1 MRHITCALLCLAFA
15 ATAQAVPSVTA
26 LRADTPPVL
35 DGRLTD
41 ALWQSAPQIR
51 DFVVLGKNVPA
62 VQQTQAWVAYDAD
75 NLYVAIRALDS
86 EMGKLQATVRERDG
100 RVFADDVIEIFFD
113 PACTGFSM
121 IQLAFNPL
129 RTQADLSG
137 DAVGMS
143 PAWNGRW
150 TVKTA
155 READSWTAE
164 VALPFAN
171 FGLSKSV
178 GREWAM
184 NFCRERPADG
194 ELSCWSQTGDRFA
207 VPTAFGRV
215 AIAADLA
222 PFYLDLGVQD
232 WGQGI
237 IGENT
242 LRLTLRNPTATAHK
256 LAATLEVTA
265 PDGKTAASTPLSVQT
280 APGKSVHG
288 TVTYD
293 LPGGGTHL
301 LSLSVMEGS
310 RLVAVTG
317 RSQPVAPLA
326 ELAIFKSF
334 YRDHATVR
342 YQLNVQKQRLPLYRI
357 EARLHALDDPKVIE
371 TRVIDPP
378 KSQTGYVSPALYAGE
393 RLPRGQYV
401 VDVTVLDRQGK
412 VLHSQS
418 LRFAQLMDCSVRT
431 RMVTVRPSDNML
443 IVAGKPFFP
452 IGIYEAPGTEMYL
465 ARLADAGFNL
475 CHSPGGSG
483 PALRTLLDRA
493 QAHGM
498 KLWISMSQL
507 LDFSRD
513 ADEKRRQIT
522 DIVKSVGDSPGLLLW
537 ESMDEPVWGSQDPAG
552 YYDGYCFLRA
562 LDQQRPVWTNHA
574 PRNTVAELSH
584 WNRATD
590 LAGVD
595 IYPVPEPQQQS
606 DLPNKTIAVVGDECD
621 KNVAAVNGEKAV
633 FMVLQGFGWA
643 ELSKTPGQPV
653 RAVMPTLHQ
662 SRFMAY
668 QSIVHGANGILY
680 WGSAYTQKPSQFWS
694 DLRSL
699 VSELAALQ
707 DVLSAETVGGGTAA
721 RMLQPKT
728 GVRLLHKRVG
738 GFNYVIIVNET
749 PDSVPVA
756 ITVPGMKAPSL
767 RRLFEKTSVPAAKQT
782 VKLTLTGYDVAVLSD
797 NAAFADVRKDFS
809 DEWRN
814 PPAAPDPALLRE
826 EGNLI
831 VNPGFE
837 VDADGDM
844 IPDAWDASVPLTV
857 SLSDEAHAGRHA
869 LAISGLGGDVGPLVV
884 QRGMGILA
892 GRNYRFSAWV
902 KAPASAEFRIY
913 VEWVTDTFHAQCL
926 PFTRG
931 TGEWQQVSFPIRG
944 DPDPKGGAYAV
955 AQMKGT
961 GTVLFD
967 ELRLEEV
974 K

>member
-1 MRHITCALLCLAFA
+1 M
-15 ATAQAVPSVTA
+15 
-26 LRADTPPVL
+26 PPVL
-35 DGRLTD
+35 DGKLDD
-41 ALWQSAPQIR
+41 ALWQSAPQITN
-51 DFVVLGKNVPA
+51 FVVLGKNTPA
-62 VQQTQAWVAYDAD
+62 LQQTQAWVAYDAD
-75 NLYVAIRALDS
+75 NLYVAIRAFDS
-86 EMGKLQATVRERDG
+86 EMGKLSATVRERDG
-100 RVFADDVIEIFFD
+100 RVFADDVIELFFD

-129 RTQADLSG
+129 GTQADFSG

-155 READSWTAE
+155 REVDAWTAE
-164 VALPFAN
+164 VAIPFAN

-184 NFCRERPADG
+184 NVCRERPGSG
-194 ELSCWSQTGDRFA
+194 ELSCWSQTGDKFA

-215 AIAADLA
+215 AIAADLT
-222 PFYLDLGVQD
+222 PFYVDLGVQD
-232 WGQGI
+232 WGAGI

-242 LRLTLRNPTATAHK
+242 LQFSLRNPTETAHK
-256 LAATLEVTA
+256 LSATLEVTG
-265 PDGKTAASTPLSVQT
+265 PDGTTVASQPQSMEIAA
-280 APGKSVHG
+280 GKIAHG

-293 LPGGGTHL
+293 MPAGGTHF
-301 LSLSVMEGS
+301 LSLAVAEGT

-317 RSQPVAPLA
+317 RSLPVAPLA
-326 ELAIFKSF
+326 EFAIFRSF
-334 YRDHATVR
+334 YRDHAPVR
-342 YQLNVQKQRLPLYRI
+342 YQLNVQKQRLPSYRI
-357 EARLHALDDPKVIE
+357 EARLHALDDAKIIE
-371 TRVIDPP
+371 TRIIDPP
-378 KSQTGYVSPALYAGE
+378 KAQVGYVTPAFYAGAN
-393 RLPRGQYV
+393 LPRGQYV
-401 VDVTVLDRQGK
+401 VDVTVLDRKGK
-412 VLHSQS
+412 TLASQS
-418 LRFAQLMDCSVRT
+418 LRFAQLMDPAVKT

-443 IVAGKPFFP
+443 IVNGKPFFP
-452 IGIYEAPGTEMYL
+452 IGIYEAPGTETYL

-483 PALRTLLDRA
+483 QALKSLLDRA

-498 KLWISMSQL
+498 KLWISMSGL
-507 LDFSRD
+507 LDFSKD
-513 ADEKRRQIT
+513 ADAKRTQMT
-522 DIVKSVGDSPGLLLW
+522 DIVKDVGDNPGLLLW
-537 ESMDEPVWGSQDPAG
+537 ESMDEPVWGSQNPDG
-552 YYDGYCFLRA
+552 YYDGYSFLRA
-562 LDQQRPVWTNHA
+562 LDQQRPIWTNHA

-590 LAGVD
+590 FAGAD

-621 KNVAAVNGEKAV
+621 KNVAAVNGEKPI

-643 ELSKTPGQPV
+643 ELSKTPGQPSG
-653 RAVMPTLHQ
+653 AVMPTLHQ

-680 WGSAYTQKPSQFWS
+680 WGTAYTQKPSPFWS

-699 VSELAALQ
+699 VSELAAME
-707 DVLSAETVGGGTAA
+707 DVLSAETVGDATAA
-721 RMLQPKT
+721 HLVQPKP
-728 GVRLLHKRVG
+728 GVRLMHKRVG
-738 GFNYVIIVNET
+738 GFNFVIVVNET
-749 PDSVPVA
+749 PDSMPVA
-756 ITVPGMKAPSL
+756 ITVPGLKAPTL
-767 RRLFEKTSVPAAKQT
+767 RRLFENASLPAAKQT

-809 DEWRN
+809 DEWKH
-814 PPAAPDPALLRE
+814 PAVAADPALLHE

-831 VNPGFE
+831 LNPGFE

-844 IPDAWDASVPLTV
+844 EPDAWDASTPLTV
-857 SLSDEAHAGRHA
+857 ALSDEAHAGKHS
-869 LAISGLGGDVGPLVV
+869 LAITGVGGDMAPLVV
-884 QRGMGILA
+884 QQHTAILA
-892 GRNYRFSAWV
+892 GKHYRFSAWV

-913 VEWVTDTFHAQCL
+913 VEWHTDTYHAQCL
-926 PFTRG
+926 PFTKG
-931 TGEWQQVSFPIRG
+931 TGEWQQVSFPIVG
-944 DPDPKGGAYAV
+944 DPDPKGGAYTV

-967 ELRLEEV
+967 ELRIEEV